1 MHSNGATRNNTF
13 TWEKILISPNMSLW
27 WEEIW
32 DYAFQSVFLTN
43 KQITEK
49 EKDCQK
55 YNLFLANS

>member
-1 MHSNGATRNNTF
+1 
-13 TWEKILISPNMSLW
+13 MSLW